1 MQLYKTLFFAARQG
15 HGATEVQAASAA
27 LAIHYLQ
34 VADQVPR
41 AAPTMT
47 APHSFSMPAGI
58 LTGPLKPVSNCE
70 RLHLSPPSPSR
81 PNSPERAGGP
91 VGEWCQLKTQ
101 SLWAFLFLVLF
112 PTATL
117 CPVAAGS
124 KDEAVH
130 SPPRASEPLSLN

>member
-15 HGATEVQAASAA
+15 HGATEVQAASTT

-41 AAPTMT
+41 AAPTVT
-47 APHSFSMPAGI
+47 VPHSFSMPAGI

-70 RLHLSPPSPSR
+70 RLHLSPLRPSR

-91 VGEWCQLKTQ
+91 VREWCQLKPRARGPL
-101 SLWAFLFLVLF
+101 SFLFSLLQ
-112 PTATL
+112 L
-117 CPVAAGS
+117 HC
-124 KDEAVH
+124 VH
-130 SPPRASEPLSLN
+130 WQQVPKAKLSIHLSGLLSLHH